1 MADENRPDCDLAI
14 NNARI
19 FDGDVLH
26 NGLLS
31 VGVTANQVT
40 FVGASP
46 PRAAKTIDAGGKF
59 LMPGLIDCHLHIL
72 NMWTAVDEA
81 TMAADV
87 KNELP
92 KRLRALI
99 AAGVTTVKSVGD
111 SDEHILR
118 LRESLANGDVEG
130 PRLFTTGAAFA
141 APGSHP
147 ASTICRNN
155 PWARKKWVIETDS
168 PAEAREAVR
177 LKAERK
183 VDAIKVVHQGGC
195 KCGEPYYFRAAAL
208 GADVQILRLEKPVL
222 EAIIDEAHKHG
233 IKVTV
238 HTTDEDAAIEA
249 LEAGADGLEHGVTTA
264 KLKSDRV
271 IELLLKNRASY
282 VPTLWLITLEAETAP
297 IRYANLKRVA
307 DAGVRTPMGTD
318 TFCGFGEFGANVLI
332 EIDHCARAGIP
343 ALQILKM
350 ATRQAAEHLGAPEL
364 GNIKDGA
371 QADLVLVDGDP
382 SKDIGALKN
391 IALVIRNGKI
401 VVGSHSAA
409 NNR

>member
-1 MADENRPDCDLAI
+1 MADENRLACDLAI
-14 NNARI
+14 NNARV

-26 NGLLS
+26 DGLRS
-31 VGVTANQVT
+31 VGVTADKVT
-40 FVGASP
+40 FIGTAP

-59 LMPGLIDCHLHIL
+59 LMPGLIDCHLHLL
-72 NMWTAVDEA
+72 NMWTAIDEA

-92 KRLRALI
+92 KRLGALL

-111 SDEHILR
+111 SEDDILR
-118 LRESLANGDVEG
+118 LRESLAKGDVAG
-130 PRLFTTGAAFA
+130 PRLFATGAAFA

-155 PWARKKWVIETDS
+155 PWARKRMVIETDS
-168 PAEAREAVR
+168 PAEAREVVR
-177 LKAERK
+177 RKAEKK
-183 VDAIKVVHQGGC
+183 VDAIKIVHQGGC
-195 KCGEPYYFRAAAL
+195 KCGEPYYFHAAAL
-208 GADVQILRLEKPVL
+208 GEDVQILRLEMPVL

-238 HTTDEDAAIEA
+238 HTIDEDAAIEA
-249 LEAGADGLEHGVTTA
+249 LEAGADGLEHGVMTA

-271 IELLLKNRASY
+271 IELLLKNHASY
-282 VPTLWLITLEAETAP
+282 VPTLWLIAFEAETAP

-318 TFCGFGEFGANVLI
+318 TFCGFGNFGENVLI
-332 EIDHCARAGIP
+332 EVDHCARAGFP

-350 ATRQAAEHLGAPEL
+350 ATRQAAEHLATPEL
-364 GNIKDGA
+364 GTIRDGA
-371 QADLVLVDGDP
+371 LADLILVAGNP
-382 SKDIGALKN
+382 AEDISALKN
-391 IALVIRNGKI
+391 IALVIKNGK
-401 VVGSHSAA
+401 VVTGDQSGAGH
-409 NNR
+409 